1 MHNIKLNLNLIMF
14 FNTYTRC
21 DFKNIINNLNKLD
34 FDNVFLIHI
43 QDVILKI

>member
-21 DFKNIINNLNKLD
+21 DFNNLNKLD
-34 FDNVFLIHI
+34 FDNV
-43 QDVILKI
+43 